1 MGGAVLAVAPCAG
14 LNKEEAMTSKR
25 LSHSG
30 ANVPPD
36 ADDFKRI
43 RGIGPSIAQRLYAAG
58 ILTFDQL
65 AVRSPTALAELV
77 SDIAGMSADLIAKKD
92 WIGQAHALAT
102 EQPSVSEDA
111 LDQPPAESLAEAT
124 TPAARQHYATFTVE
138 LLLDEV
144 NDVRRTRATH
154 IQGGAEDAW
163 AGWQAE
169 RLVDFFVRRAAM
181 RSPQAE
187 PALAVFEVEPTSAL
201 AEATPPPATVAEV
214 AAGPMVAVA
223 TPPPALLPSTAALHV
238 RALELLPDGAGGPR
252 SFLRPD
258 QPFEV
263 GLTLDLADVAA
274 PADQLLLYSAE
285 IYAKDLHHH
294 ARRSIGEARGTL
306 AVAEMVALR
315 VSGRELPSGIYR
327 LEAAVTITAP
337 TGEAGARK
345 ELTAFREGGLIQI
358 Y

>member
-1 MGGAVLAVAPCAG
+1 
-14 LNKEEAMTSKR
+14 MTSKR
-25 LSHSG
+25 LSPPE

-43 RGIGPSIAQRLYAAG
+43 RGIGPNIAQRFYVAG

-65 AVRSPTALAELV
+65 ATRSPAALAELV
-77 SDIAGMSADLIAKKD
+77 GDIAGMSADLIAKKD
-92 WIGQAHALAT
+92 WIGQARALAAGRH
-102 EQPSVSEDA
+102 PAYEDI
-111 LDQPPAESLAEAT
+111 LDQEPAAALAEDT

-169 RLVDFFVRRAAM
+169 RLVDFFARSAAV

-187 PALAVFEVEPTSAL
+187 PAPTIAEAAPTPTGVEVEPAPVVTTA
-201 AEATPPPATVAEV
+201 APPAPQLAKAE
-214 AAGPMVAVA
+214 
-223 TPPPALLPSTAALHV
+223 LHV
-238 RALELLPDGAGGPR
+238 RALELLLDGTGGPH
-252 SFLRPD
+252 SLLHHD

-263 GLTLDLADVAA
+263 GLTLDLNGVAA
-274 PADQLLLYSAE
+274 PTGQPLAYSAE
-285 IYAKDLHHH
+285 IYAKDLRRH
-294 ARRSIGEARGTL
+294 ARHSIGEARGTL
-306 AVAEMVALR
+306 AVAETVALR
-315 VSGRELPSGIYR
+315 VSGADLPCGIYR
-327 LEAAVTITAP
+327 LEAAVIVTTPA
-337 TGEAGARK
+337 GEARARK
-345 ELTAFREGGLIQI
+345 QLTAFREGGLVQV